1 MTVSEFVS
9 AFTDETNLIW
19 GGVVAV
25 LSYLFGA
32 HWPLFLL
39 FLGLNVVDYIYGVAK
54 AKATGTWSSAKGAK
68 GAVKKVS
75 YWVVIALAFG
85 LSAVFVELGTVIGVR
100 LDFLQLIGWFV
111 LALYII
117 NELTSILE
125 NMVALGVD
133 VPEFLIRGLAAV
145 KTAVDE
151 AGDRVIPQEEEE
163 DGEETPH
170 NK

>member
-1 MTVSEFVS
+1 MERFFS
-9 AFTDETNLIW
+9 AFTDETNLVW
-19 GGVVAV
+19 GGIVAV
-25 LSYLFGA
+25 LSYLFGV
-32 HWPLFLL
+32 HWPVFLL
-39 FLGLNVVDYIYGVAK
+39 FLALNVVDYIYGVAK
-54 AKATGTWSSAKGAK
+54 AKATSTWSSTKGAK
-68 GAVKKVS
+68 GVVKKVS

-85 LSAVFVELGTVIGVR
+85 LSAVFMELGTVIGVN
-100 LDFLQLIGWFV
+100 LGFLQLIGWFV

-151 AGDRVIPQEEEE
+151 AGDRVIPPEEAQTENKKEREE
-163 DGEETPH
+163 
-170 NK
+170 

>member
-1 MTVSEFVS
+1 MERFFS
-9 AFTDETNLIW
+9 AFTEESNLIW

-25 LSYLFGA
+25 LSYLFGV
-32 HWPLFLL
+32 HWPVFLL
-39 FLGLNVVDYIYGVAK
+39 FLALNVVDYLYGIAK
-54 AKATGTWSSAKGAK
+54 AKATNTWSSTKGAK
-68 GAVKKVS
+68 GVVKKVS

-85 LSAVFVELGTVIGVR
+85 LNAVFLELGTVIGVK

-151 AGDRVIPQEEEE
+151 AGDRVIPPEEKPAEDTEKKEE
-163 DGEETPH
+163 
-170 NK
+170 

>member
-1 MTVSEFVS
+1 MERFFS
-9 AFTDETNLIW
+9 AFTEESNLIW

-25 LSYLFGA
+25 QSYLFGV
-32 HWPLFLL
+32 HWPVFLL
-39 FLGLNVVDYIYGVAK
+39 FLALNVVDYLYGIAK
-54 AKATGTWSSAKGAK
+54 AKATNTWSSTKGAK
-68 GAVKKVS
+68 GVVKKVS

-85 LSAVFVELGTVIGVR
+85 LSAVFMELGVVIGVN
-100 LDFLQLIGWFV
+100 LSFLQLIGWFV

-117 NELTSILE
+117 NEPTSILE

-151 AGDRVIPQEEEE
+151 AGDRVIPQEGNEDDEEA
-163 DGEETPH
+163 PH
-170 NK
+170 KE

>member
-1 MTVSEFVS
+1 MERFFS

-19 GGVVAV
+19 GGIVAV
-25 LSYLFGA
+25 LSYLFGN

-39 FLGLNVVDYIYGVAK
+39 FFALNVVDYIYGVAK

-68 GAVKKVS
+68 GAAKKVS
-75 YWVVIALAFG
+75 YWVVIALAFS
-85 LSAVFVELGTVIGVR
+85 LSAVFMELGTVIGVN
-100 LDFLQLIGWFV
+100 LGFLQLIGWFV

-151 AGDRVIPQEEEE
+151 AGDRVIPSEEDEEEKGNE
-163 DGEETPH
+163 S
-170 NK
+170 KK

>member
-1 MTVSEFVS
+1 MGDYLS

-25 LSYLFGA
+25 LSYFFGA
-32 HWPLFLL
+32 HWPLFVL
-39 FLGLNVVDYIYGVAK
+39 FFALNVVDYIYGVAK

-85 LSAVFVELGTVIGVR
+85 LSAVFLELGTVIGVK

-133 VPEFLIRGLAAV
+133 VPEFLIRGLSAV

-151 AGDRVIPQEEEE
+151 AGDRVIPQTE
-163 DGEETPH
+163 DEAGEETPH
-170 NK
+170 KE

>member
-1 MTVSEFVS
+1 MGDYLS

-25 LSYLFGA
+25 LSYFFGA
-32 HWPLFLL
+32 HWPLFVL
-39 FLGLNVVDYIYGVAK
+39 FFALNVVDYIYGVAK

-85 LSAVFVELGTVIGVR
+85 LSAVFLELGTVIGVK

-151 AGDRVIPQEEEE
+151 AGDRVIPQTE
-163 DGEETPH
+163 DEAGEETPH
-170 NK
+170 KE